1 MFAKK
6 YKFLGEH
13 KTFIPNLNLL
23 IDNIICKK

>member
-1 MFAKK
+1 MFAIK

-13 KTFIPNLNLL
+13 KIFITNLNLL